1 MKPCHSAHSS
11 RASILH
17 ILYLA
22 GSSECTF
29 KLIMADESDDEYL
42 VPLQDQRV
50 FGAGIRRKKINFVS
64 SRDPSSLLSEAPKPG
79 AGDRYLAI
87 VLGKNG
93 GMEDGKEPQSEEAQ
107 HGQENSK
114 TDAKRPS
121 GQAVCEICNLPIVS
135 DTIGLGGLETINI
148 KAHVSSLAH
157 QVCLEHSHPP
167 SHLDRNRQGLK
178 YLSNYGWD
186 PDSWQGLGAT
196 GTGIRIPVK
205 AKPKNDTLGLGV
217 LGPAS
222 SNKVSKPPLKKLD
235 AKKTRE
241 AEVKG
246 RKDRKKLRN
255 MFYQSDEVDK
265 YLGSNA

>member
-1 MKPCHSAHSS
+1 
-11 RASILH
+11 
-17 ILYLA
+17 
-22 GSSECTF
+22 
-29 KLIMADESDDEYL
+29 MADEGEDEYL

-64 SRDPSSLLSEAPKPG
+64 SCKPGSLLSEASKPR

-93 GMEDGKEPQSEEAQ
+93 GIEDGKELHSEEAQ
-107 HGQENSK
+107 HRLEHST
-114 TDAKRPS
+114 TDAERPR
-121 GQAVCEICNLPIVS
+121 GQNVCEICNLPIVS
-135 DTIGLGGLETINI
+135 DTVGLGGLETTNV
-148 KAHVSSLAH
+148 KPHESSLAH

-178 YLSNYGWD
+178 YLTTYGWD
-186 PDSWQGLGAT
+186 PDSRQGLGAT
-196 GTGIRIPVK
+196 GTGIRIPIK

-217 LGPAS
+217 LGPAF
-222 SNKVSKPPLKKLD
+222 SNGVSKPPLTKLD
-235 AKKTRE
+235 AKRTRE
-241 AEVKG
+241 ADVKG
-246 RKDRKKLRN
+246 RKDREKLRN